1 MEFNKKCFVVLL
13 IFARRWNRINFA
25 TLKSYKKMSIYPPI
39 QMSNSCKVSH
49 IKTFRDEGR
58 SHLEPSLNVP
68 NFVLL
73 HTITM
78 ITWPLKGKY

>member
-25 TLKSYKKMSIYPPI
+25 SLKSYKKMSIYPPI

-49 IKTFRDEGR
+49 IKTFRDAAR
-58 SHLEPSLNVP
+58 SHLEPTSPRTVNVP
-68 NFVLL
+68 DFAPLL
-73 HTITM
+73 SSDKLT
-78 ITWPLKGKY
+78 